1 MKKILV
7 TGFEPFGGETINP
20 SWEAVKL
27 LPDEIG
33 GYAIEKLELPVEFGR
48 CAQITEATILAQAP
62 AAVVCVGQAGGRTN
76 VTPERIGINLKDAR
90 IPDNG
95 GAQPKD
101 EPIDPNGPDAYF
113 ATLPVTAMV
122 QAMREAGVPAQASL
136 SAGAYVCN
144 DLLYEVLHKLHRRNM
159 EIPAG
164 FVHVPFIPA
173 QVLEKNQPSLPLEQI
188 TAALEAGIRAVIASL

>member
-7 TGFEPFGGETINP
+7 TGFEPFGGENINP
-20 SWEAVKL
+20 SWEAVKR
-27 LPDEIG
+27 LPEEMD
-33 GYAIEKLELPVEFGR
+33 GYTIEKLELPVEFGR
-48 CAQITEATILAQAP
+48 CAQLAEATVLAIAP
-62 AAVVCVGQAGGRTN
+62 AAVVCVGQAGGRTS

-95 GAQPKD
+95 GAQPKE

-113 ATLPVTAMV
+113 STLPVTAMV
-122 QAMREAGVPAQASL
+122 EAMRKAGVPAQVSL

-144 DLLYEVLHKLHRRNM
+144 DLMYEVLHKLHRRGIA
-159 EIPAG
+159 IPAG
-164 FVHVPFIPA
+164 FVHVPFIPQ
-173 QVLEKNQPSLPLEQI
+173 QVLEKNQPSMPLEQI

>member
-20 SWEAVKL
+20 SWEAVKQ
-27 LPDEIG
+27 LPEEID

-48 CAQITEATILAQAP
+48 CAQITEATILAQNP

-122 QAMREAGVPAQASL
+122 QAMREAGVPAQVSL
-136 SAGAYVCN
+136 TAGAYVCN
-144 DLLYEVLHKLHRRNM
+144 DLLYEVLHKLHRRNID
-159 EIPAG
+159 IPAG

-173 QVLEKNQPSLPLEQI
+173 QVLEKNAPSLPLEQI
-188 TAALEAGIRAVIASL
+188 TAALLAGIQAVIASL

>member
-48 CAQITEATILAQAP
+48 CAQIAEATILAQNP

-95 GAQPKD
+95 GAQPKE

-122 QAMREAGVPAQASL
+122 QAMREAGVPAQVSL
-136 SAGAYVCN
+136 TAGAYVCN
-144 DLLYEVLHKLHRRNM
+144 DLLYEVLHKLHRRNID
-159 EIPAG
+159 IPAG

-188 TAALEAGIRAVIASL
+188 TTALEAGIRAVIASL